1 MPPDSASDAP
11 GGPPRL
17 ICRCFCISS
26 LRIAQAIRAQG
37 LTRLDQV
44 QSTLRAG
51 SGCTGCHPEIE
62 EILAEA
68 RGEPVSKR
76 VRMENRARCRSES
89 EQRIE
94 VSLFTAI
101 VPKLPEGTRVE
112 LVCVDGLRIDLHIT
126 PRNDAALQALIQE
139 KLRKLVCQDLEIVF
153 S

>member
-1 MPPDSASDAP
+1 MPPDSASDPP

-26 LRIAQAIRAQG
+26 LHIAQAVRAQG

-51 SGCTGCHPEIE
+51 SGCASCHPEIE
-62 EILAEA
+62 EILAEE
-68 RGEPVSKR
+68 RGESVSKQVR
-76 VRMENRARCRSES
+76 VANRARCRSES
-89 EQRIE
+89 ERRIE
-94 VSLFTAI
+94 ASLYMAI
-101 VPKLPEGTRVE
+101 VPKLPAGTRVE
-112 LVCVDGLRIDLHIT
+112 LVCVEGLRIDLHIT
-126 PRNDAALQALIQE
+126 PSNDATLQALIQE